1 MSARTFGV
9 GWAVVLVLSLALVG
23 EAQAQGSVTGR
34 VVQSSTLRPLAGAQV
49 SIPGTGIGALANNDG
64 RFLLVNVPVGQH
76 TVRAEIIGFGTQE
89 RSVTV
94 TAGQSVAADFQLETQ
109 ALGLDEIVV
118 TGTAGGV
125 QRRAIGNVVAT
136 VSAEKQLETRKPE
149 SVQTLL
155 SGSTPGIMTNV
166 GVGNVGAGGNIVIRG
181 MSTMGGSGGAV
192 LGTSAPILIIDGV
205 RANGGTDGQASGGA
219 TSRLNDINPED
230 IERIEII
237 KGPAAATL
245 YGTEATN
252 GVIQIVTKKG
262 AMGTGTTVDASIRQ
276 GAAWFQNPHF
286 PDNYG
291 FAADGRTIITQ
302 NPYADELAA
311 GNKVFRTGRLQSYG
325 LSLRGGQQRLSYFMS
340 GAYDDDEGYFK
351 NNDLKK
357 MSLRT
362 NLQLALNDRLDLSG
376 DVAAISSETRFADTG
391 TGGTSGMMAMIIW
404 GTPATKSTASRGF
417 MVGPPEYQDMIDS
430 RQKMNRQTA
439 SITTAY
445 RATEWLSQRLVV
457 GFDRTD
463 LVGSKFFPKADSPIQ
478 FYAGESAGHKTVD
491 NEREVHQTIDYNVT
505 AQLEPL
511 EQVTSATSFGVQYF
525 AKSTLTSRSDGRT
538 FPNPSVSTV
547 TAGSIKDARETFEEN
562 KTFGVFVQETVGW
575 RNQAFL
581 TAAVRGDANS
591 AFGESFDAAYY
602 PKLSATWTASDAIT
616 LPAVNSLRLR
626 AAWGRSGLQPQ
637 TFAAIRTY
645 EPLIAA
651 GDAAGVRPGNVGNP
665 DLKPEVATE
674 LELGLD
680 AALFDNRV
688 TLELSRYDRT
698 TRDAILN
705 QDVPPSEGFLGTRF
719 VNVGEISNKG
729 WEMKLEITPI
739 QTSMIQL
746 TLGGSLSL
754 NKNKINDLGGL
765 IIAADTRGR
774 WQNLEGYEIGS
785 MWSKYVAT
793 AAWGGTTGTTLTNI
807 TCYGGP
813 AGVRNLPAS
822 EMGKYPNVDCAVA
835 PYFYFGSPGPNR
847 NGGLT
852 QTLSIGNSL
861 TFNANWVYWGDSR
874 TFSTTEW
881 YRDKTQANSYYG
893 VQRRLG
899 KMDAVRAAAIQLA
912 DIDHVYM
919 TRDDFLRL
927 REVGVSYNLPTSWT
941 EGFGVSR
948 ASLLVSAQNM
958 YIWVH
963 PDYRDDTDGK
973 FKNLDPEARA
983 PRSVLYGF
991 QQATSVLPHSLTTTL
1006 RMTF

>member
-1 MSARTFGV
+1 VKARTFGV
-9 GWAVVLVLSLALVG
+9 GWGTALVLSLVLVG
-23 EAQAQGSVTGR
+23 DAWAQGSVTGR
-34 VVQSSTLRPLAGAQV
+34 IVQASSLRPLAGAQV
-49 SIPGTGIGALANNDG
+49 SIPGTGIGALANNEG
-64 RFLLVNVPVGQH
+64 RYLLVNVPVGQH
-76 TVRAEIIGFGTQE
+76 TVRVEIIGFGTQE

-94 TAGQSVAADFQLETQ
+94 AAGQSAALDFQLETQ

-136 VSAEKQLETRKPE
+136 VSAEKQLETRNPE

-155 SGSTPGIMTNV
+155 SGSTPGVMINV
-166 GVGNVGAGGNIVIRG
+166 GVGNVGAGGGMVIRG
-181 MSTMGGSGGAV
+181 MSSMGGSGSAV
-192 LGTSAPILIIDGV
+192 LTSAPILIIDGV
-205 RANGGTDGQASGGA
+205 RANGGTDSQSSGGA

-262 AMGTGTTVDASIRQ
+262 ALGAGTTVDASLRQ
-276 GAAWFQNPHF
+276 GASWFNNPHF

-291 FAADGRTIITQ
+291 LAADGKTILIQ
-302 NPYADELAA
+302 NPYNDEIAA
-311 GNKVFRTGRLQSYG
+311 GNKIFRTGRLSSYG
-325 LSLRGGQQRLSYFMS
+325 LSMRGGQQRLSYFMS
-340 GAYDDDEGYFK
+340 GAYDNDEGYF
-351 NNDLKK
+351 NNNELTR

-362 NLQLALNDRLDLSG
+362 NMQLALSDRFDLSG
-376 DVAAISSETRFADTG
+376 DVGVISSDTDFADTG
-391 TGGTSGMMAMIIW
+391 TGGTSGMMAMILW
-404 GTPATKSTASRGF
+404 GTPATKDTPSRGF
-417 MVGPPEYQDMIDS
+417 MVGPPEYQDMIQSD
-430 RQKMNRQTA
+430 QKMNRQTA
-439 SITTAY
+439 SITAAY
-445 RATEWLSQRLVV
+445 RATEWLAQRLVV

-463 LVGSKFFPKADSPIQ
+463 LVASKFFPKADQPIQ
-478 FYAGESAGHKTVD
+478 FYAGESAGHKSVN
-491 NEREVHQTIDYNVT
+491 NEREVHQTIDYNIT
-505 AQLEPL
+505 ASLEPMTNM
-511 EQVTSATSFGVQYF
+511 TSATSFGVQYF
-525 AKSTLTSRSDGRT
+525 AKSELRTLADGRT
-538 FPNPSVSTV
+538 FSTPSVSTV
-547 TAGSIKDARETFEEN
+547 TAGSVRTATEGFEEN

-581 TAAVRGDANS
+581 TAAIRGDANS

-602 PKLSATWTASDAIT
+602 PKLSGTWTVSDAVT
-616 LPAVNSLRLR
+616 LPSVSSMRLR
-626 AAWGRSGLQPQ
+626 AAWGRSGLQPT

-651 GDAAGVRPGNVGNP
+651 GDASGVRPGNVGNP

-680 AALFDNRV
+680 AALFNNRA
-688 TLELSRYDRT
+688 TIEISRYGRV

-705 QDVPPSEGFLGTRF
+705 QEVAPSDGFLGTKY
-719 VNVGEISNKG
+719 VNVGEISNHG
-729 WEMKLEITPI
+729 WEFKLDVTPI
-739 QTSMIQL
+739 QTSGIQL

-754 NKNKINDLGGL
+754 NKNKIEDLGGL
-765 IIAADTRGR
+765 VIAADTRGR
-774 WQNLEGYEIGS
+774 WQNLQGYEIGS
-785 MWSKYVAT
+785 MWSKYVHT
-793 AAWGGTTGTTLTNI
+793 AEWGGATGTTLTNI
-807 TCYGGP
+807 KCYGGP
-813 AGVRNLPAS
+813 PGGKNLPA
-822 EMGKYPNVDCAVA
+822 EDMGKYPDQECANA
-835 PYFYFGSPGPNR
+835 PLFYFGSPGPNR

-852 QTLSIGNSL
+852 QTLSLGSAL

-899 KMDAVRAAAIQLA
+899 KMDPVRAAAIQLA

-919 TRDDFLRL
+919 SRDDFLRL
-927 REVGVSYNLPTSWT
+927 REVSVSYNLPTAWVQ
-941 EGFGVSR
+941 GFGVSR

-958 YIWVH
+958 YMWVH
-963 PDYRDDTDGK
+963 PDYTDQTDGK

-991 QQATSVLPHSLTTTL
+991 QQATSILPHSVTTTL

>member
-1 MSARTFGV
+1 M
-9 GWAVVLVLSLALVG
+9 
-23 EAQAQGSVTGR
+23 
-34 VVQSSTLRPLAGAQV
+34 
-49 SIPGTGIGALANNDG
+49 
-64 RFLLVNVPVGQH
+64 
-76 TVRAEIIGFGTQE
+76 
-89 RSVTV
+89 
-94 TAGQSVAADFQLETQ
+94 GQSVALDFQLETQ

-205 RANGGTDGQASGGA
+205 RANGGTDGQSSGGA

-262 AMGTGTTVDASIRQ
+262 ALGAGTTVDVSLRR
-276 GAAWFQNPHF
+276 GAAWFHNPTF

-291 FAADGRTIITQ
+291 LAADGRTILIQ
-302 NPYADELAA
+302 NPYEDEIAA
-311 GNKVFRTGRLQSYG
+311 GNKIFRTGQLQSYG
-325 LSLRGGQQRLSYFMS
+325 LSMRGGQQRLSYFMS
-340 GAYDDDEGYFK
+340 GAYDNDEGYFK
-351 NNDLKK
+351 NNALER
-357 MSLRT
+357 MSLRS
-362 NLQLALNDRLDLSG
+362 NLQLALSDRLDVSG
-376 DVAAISSETRFADTG
+376 DVGVISSETTFADTG

-404 GTPATKSTASRGF
+404 GTPATKNTASRGF

-445 RATEWLSQRLVV
+445 RATAWLSQRLVV

-463 LVGSKFFPKADSPIQ
+463 LVASKFFPKADQPIQ

-491 NEREVHQTIDYNVT
+491 NEREVHQTIDYNIT
-505 AQLEPL
+505 AQLEPMANM
-511 EQVTSATSFGVQYF
+511 TSATSFGVQYF
-525 AKSTLTSRSDGRT
+525 AKSELESSSDGRT

-547 TAGSIKDARETFEEN
+547 TAGAVRTASEGFEEN
-562 KTFGVFVQETVGW
+562 KTFGMFLQETVGW
-575 RNQAFL
+575 RNQLFV
-581 TAAVRGDANS
+581 TAALRGDANS

-602 PKLSATWTASDAIT
+602 PKLSGTWTVSDAVT
-616 LPAVNSLRLR
+616 LPSVNSLRVR
-626 AAWGRSGLQPQ
+626 AAWGRSGLQPS
-637 TFAAIRTY
+637 TFAAVRTY
-645 EPLIAA
+645 APLIAA

-674 LELGLD
+674 LEVGLD
-680 AALFDNRV
+680 AALFNNRV
-688 TLELSRYDRT
+688 TLEMSRYDRT
-698 TRDAILN
+698 TSDAILN
-705 QDVPPSEGFLGTRF
+705 QEVAPSEGFLGTKF
-719 VNVGEISNKG
+719 VNVGEINNKG
-729 WEMKLEITPI
+729 WEFKLEVTPI
-739 QTSMIQL
+739 QTSAVQL

-754 NKNKINDLGGL
+754 NKNRIEDLGGL
-765 IIAADTRGR
+765 VIAADTRGR

-785 MWSKYVAT
+785 MWSKYVHT
-793 AAWGGTTGTTLTNI
+793 ASWGGANGTTLTNI
-807 TCYGGP
+807 KCYGGP
-813 AGVRNLPAS
+813 AGVRNLPAE
-822 EMGKYPNVDCAVA
+822 EMGKHPDMDCSVA
-835 PYFYFGSPGPNR
+835 PHFYYGSPGPNR

-852 QTLSIGNSL
+852 QTLSIGNSITL
-861 TFNANWVYWGDSR
+861 NANWVYWGDSR

-899 KMDAVRAAAIQLA
+899 KMDPVRAAAIQLA

-919 TRDDFLRL
+919 SRDDFLRL
-927 REVGVSYNLPTSWT
+927 REIGLSYNLPTSWI
-941 EGFGVSR
+941 EGFGISR

-958 YIWVH
+958 YMWVH
-963 PDYRDDTDGK
+963 PEYTEDSDGQ
-973 FKNLDPEARA
+973 FMNLDPEARA

-991 QQATSVLPHSLTTTL
+991 QQATSVLPHSVTTTL

>member
-1 MSARTFGV
+1 MDARRFGV
-9 GWAVVLVLSLALVG
+9 GWGMALVLSMVLVG
-23 EAQAQGSVTGR
+23 DAWAQGSVTGR

-64 RFLLVNVPVGQH
+64 RYLLVNVPVGQH
-76 TVRAEIIGFGTQE
+76 TVRVEIIGFATQE

-136 VSAEKQLETRKPE
+136 VSAEKQLEARNPE

-155 SGSTPGIMTNV
+155 SGSTPGVMINV

-181 MSTMGGSGGAV
+181 MSTMGGSGSAV

-262 AMGTGTTVDASIRQ
+262 ALGSGTSVDVSLRQ
-276 GAAWFQNPHF
+276 GAAWFNNPTF

-291 FAADGRTIITQ
+291 LAADGRTILQQ
-302 NPYADELAA
+302 NPYNEEIAA
-311 GNKVFRTGRLQSYG
+311 GNKVFRTGQLQSYG
-325 LSLRGGQQRLSYFMS
+325 LSMRGGQQRLSYFMS
-340 GAYDDDEGYFK
+340 GAYDDDEGYF
-351 NNDLKK
+351 NNNELKR

-362 NLQLALNDRLDLSG
+362 NLQLAINDRLDLSG
-376 DVAAISSETRFADTG
+376 DVGVISSETTFADTG
-391 TGGTSGMMAMIIW
+391 TGGTSGMMAMILW
-404 GTPATKSTASRGF
+404 GNPITKSGPQRGF
-417 MVGPPEYQDMIDS
+417 MVAPPEFQDAIDS

-445 RATEWLSQRLVV
+445 RATEWLAQRLVV

-463 LVGSKFFPKADSPIQ
+463 LVSSKFFPKTDQLFQA
-478 FYAGESAGHKTVD
+478 YAENSAGRKNVE
-491 NEREVHQTIDYNVT
+491 NEREVHQTIDYNIT
-505 AQLEPL
+505 AQLEPITN
-511 EQVTSATSFGVQYF
+511 VTSATSFGVQYF
-525 AKSTLTSRSDGRT
+525 AKSTLRSTAEGRN
-538 FPNPSVSTV
+538 FPTPSVSTV
-547 TAGSIKDARETFEEN
+547 TAGSVRTATETFEEN
-562 KTFGVFVQETVGW
+562 KTFGMFVQETVGW

-581 TAAVRGDANS
+581 TAALRGDANS

-602 PKLSATWTASDAIT
+602 PKLSATWTASDAFT
-616 LPAVNSLRLR
+616 LPSVNSLRLR
-626 AAWGRSGLQPQ
+626 AAWGRSGLQPT
-637 TFAAIRTY
+637 TFAAVRTY
-645 EPLIAA
+645 EPLIAT

-680 AALFDNRV
+680 AALFNNRA
-688 TLELSRYDRT
+688 TLEISRYDRT

-705 QDVPPSEGFLGTRF
+705 QEVPPSEGFLGTKF
-719 VNVGEISNKG
+719 VNIGEISNKG
-729 WEMKLEITPI
+729 WEFKLEVTPV
-739 QTSMIQL
+739 QTSLIQL

-765 IIAADTRGR
+765 VIAADTRGR

-785 MWSKYVAT
+785 MWSKYVHT
-793 AAWGGTTGTTLTNI
+793 ASWGGANGTTLTNVK
-807 TCYGGP
+807 CYGGP
-813 AGVRNLPAS
+813 PGVRNVPAE
-822 EMGKYPNVDCAVA
+822 EMGKYPDVECAVA
-835 PYFYFGSPGPNR
+835 PHFYVGSPGPNR

-861 TFNANWVYWGDSR
+861 TLNANWVYWGDSR

-881 YRDKTQANSYYG
+881 YRDKPQANSYLFI
-893 VQRRLG
+893 QSRLG
-899 KMDAVRAAAIQLA
+899 QGDPVRAAAIQLA

-919 TRDDFLRL
+919 SRDDFLRL
-927 REVGVSYNLPTSWT
+927 REIGLSYNLPTSWT

-958 YIWVH
+958 FIWIH
-963 PDYRDDTDGK
+963 PEYTDDTDGR

-983 PRSVLYGF
+983 NRSVLYGF
-991 QQATSVLPHSLTTTL
+991 QQATSILPHSLTTTL